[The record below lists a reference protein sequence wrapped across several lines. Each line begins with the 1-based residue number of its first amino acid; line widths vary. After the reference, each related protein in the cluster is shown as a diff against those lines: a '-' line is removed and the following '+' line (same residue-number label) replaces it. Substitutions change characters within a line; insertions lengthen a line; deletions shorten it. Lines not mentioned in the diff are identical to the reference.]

1 MHDVGRD
8 SAAIRARVTMDGG
21 PRTGTAVRR
30 TFLAFAVIM
39 LGSVGLAQNASET
52 LTLDTLAAIVTDF
65 SALLESGAEGLDAAT
80 RDRLVPG
87 IAAWV
92 EDIRDDALA
101 RGVEHIPR
109 DVRTA
114 LEGHV
119 PPQVL
124 DVVRWRIDGDVAIAG
139 QSLFQL
145 GGVRAVTL
153 GNVILFADADEATD
167 MTLWAHELFHVMQF
181 AEWGVDGFVDRY
193 LVDRHAVE
201 HEAWEFRWAWMKATG
216 RVPSA

>member
-1 MHDVGRD
+1 LTL
-8 SAAIRARVTMDGG
+8 S
-21 PRTGTAVRR
+21 
-30 TFLAFAVIM
+30 VIA
-39 LGSVGLAQNASET
+39 LGSVGLAQNASREAS
-52 LTLDTLAAIVTDF
+52 LDALAAVIADF
-65 SALLESGAEGLDAAT
+65 AALIEGDGLDAAT

-92 EDIRDDALA
+92 ESIRDDALA

-109 DVRTA
+109 EVRSA

-119 PPQVL
+119 PPDVL
-124 DVVRWRIDGDVAIAG
+124 DVVRWRIDGDVELAG

-153 GNVILFADADEATD
+153 GNVILFADADEAAD
-167 MTLWAHELFHVMQF
+167 FTLWAHELYHVIQF
-181 AEWGVDGFVDRY
+181 DAWGVDGFVDRY

-216 RVPSA
+216 RVPSV